1 MQINHIT
8 INRNNITKENINLQ
22 KYSYDSIINNNINNT
37 SEKTIESLVSVL
49 FDIYNSTG
57 KELENEAEKVG

>member
-22 KYSYDSIINNNINNT
+22 KYSYNSTINNNINNT

-49 FDIYNSTG
+49 FDIYNLTG